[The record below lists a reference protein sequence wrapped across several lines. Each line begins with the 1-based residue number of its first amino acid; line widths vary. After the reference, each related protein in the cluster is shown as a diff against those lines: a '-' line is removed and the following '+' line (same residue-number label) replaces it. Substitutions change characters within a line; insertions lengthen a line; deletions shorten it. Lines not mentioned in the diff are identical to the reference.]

1 MRVARSFAFS
11 LVLMLSSLACEGP
24 PCIPYQAGLRPAIVG
39 ETVSLDIG
47 TIRGTDCVVG
57 RSNRVS
63 WTWHSEDTQIV
74 RVSTDGVVEAIGPGP
89 FRLTASHD
97 GTVLRTSGFALP
109 PGWRMSISPK
119 EVTVAVGDS
128 VSFLV
133 TTFAPDG
140 SPLRQMPF
148 SVYTPEYG
156 QPGPDANLPL
166 VDRYSQQ
173 DVSEPAVFTAVR
185 PGTTQ
190 MFGRIGGRT
199 AIAILRVVEESAD

>member
-1 MRVARSFAFS
+1 
-11 LVLMLSSLACEGP
+11 MLSSLACKGP
-24 PCIPYQAGLRPAIVG
+24 PCIPYTAGLRPAMVG
-39 ETVSLDIG
+39 ETLSLDIG
-47 TIRGTDCVVG
+47 SLRGSDCVVD
-57 RSNRVS
+57 RSDRDS
-63 WTWHSEDTQIV
+63 WTWHSEETQVV
-74 RVSTDGVVEAIGPGP
+74 RVSTDGIVEAIGPGP
-89 FRLTASHD
+89 FRLMASHD
-97 GTVLRTSGFALP
+97 GTVLRTSGFVLP
-109 PGWRMSISPK
+109 PGWRMSISPE

-140 SPLRQMPF
+140 SPLPQMPF

-156 QPGPDANLPL
+156 QPGSDANLPL
-166 VDRYSQQ
+166 VDEYSRQ

-199 AIAILRVVEESAD
+199 AIAILRVVEEDSD